1 MNMKFGFT
9 NETFNTQY
17 APLGMLLALYQQK
30 QVLKPLEN
38 VTTTAKIIHFSLTD
52 KLEQVLVSILSG
64 CDTISEVNTK
74 LSGDIPLAKAGGW
87 ESFADQSTLSLAL
100 DSLSQMN
107 IEQLREATTQ
117 IEQRYGKTPRHDWRG
132 FLWLD
137 YDLSGLVCSG
147 QAEGSERGYFSG
159 KKTLQ
164 GDSWPVLVPW
174 ITKKLS
180 GRNSLLVISTLSIA
194 YQMPCKV
201 CKVH

>member
-30 QVLKPLEN
+30 QVLNPLEN
-38 VTTTAKIIHFSLTD
+38 VTTTAKIVRFSLTD

-74 LSGDIPLAKAGGW
+74 LRGDIPLAKAGGW
-87 ESFADQSTLSLAL
+87 QSFADQSTLSIAL

-107 IEQLREATTQ
+107 IEQLRKATTQ
-117 IEQRYGKTPRHDWRG
+117 IGQRYGQTTRHDWRG

-137 YDLSGLVCSG
+137 YDLSGLICSQ
-147 QAEGSERGYFSG
+147 QAEGSEKGYFSG
-159 KKTLQ
+159 KKTRQ
-164 GDSWPVLVPW
+164 DD
-174 ITKKLS
+174 
-180 GRNSLLVISTLSIA
+180 N
-194 YQMPCKV
+194 
-201 CKVH
+201 